1 MTRAVFFLLSMTAA
15 ACFADVEYNAETD
28 TVIAVDFPEQKSG
41 TLGELLAADRK
52 HGWGKVSY
60 NQPTDT
66 YTVAAHLQVGL
77 DDASDTFFQIGSP
90 GHLDETLV
98 VTGNLI
104 VGKAAEGYT
113 NTVRI
118 GRETDPRVGPNL
130 RDDPE
135 NKVAQPT
142 VTINC
147 SKNKKFSLKGGWFHF
162 YNATLSAAD
171 PKYPF
176 GGNVPRQV
184 KYRDSL
190 VLHANGLNYRE
201 GIVADDTVFRY
212 GHIGLMSPPDKR
224 TIVGC
229 AFQGYV
235 TPVMFSGASK
245 LRLYHCVF
253 GSRNNKWSN
262 NRNYHLN
269 YGGNL
274 TLVNCLLYGSG
285 ILNDYE
291 MTRGTYKLLHSV
303 FTDRKCLRVK
313 VTDEMGAPLKGA
325 TVTVSNEQADG
336 EVQNPEGI
344 TGKDGMILP
353 PRNPNAIFVLTYRR
367 ESTSERG
374 GTPPTLNYFTYK
386 VEIAMTGYK
395 PSAVA
400 GVGIE
405 RKNDPNGNN
414 WYRRVSPRGDD
425 LRPHLTVKLIKL

>member
-15 ACFADVEYNAETD
+15 ACFADVEYNAETA
-28 TVIAVDFPEQKSG
+28 TVIAVDCSEQKPG
-41 TLGELLAADRK
+41 TLGELLVADRK

-66 YTVAAHLQVGL
+66 YTVAAHLQIGL

-90 GHLDETLV
+90 GHMDETLV
-98 VTGNLI
+98 V
-104 VGKAAEGYT
+104 VGKAVEGYT

-130 RDDPE
+130 RDDPD

-147 SKNKKFSLKGGWFHF
+147 SKNKKFCLRGGWFHF
-162 YNATLSAAD
+162 YNLTLSAAD

-201 GIVADDTVFRY
+201 GIVADNTVFRY

-235 TPVMFSGASK
+235 ASVMFLGASK

-262 NRNYHLN
+262 NWNYHLN

-291 MTRGTYKLLHSV
+291 MTRGTYILLHSV

-313 VTDEMGAPLKGA
+313 VTDETGAPLEGA
-325 TVTVSNEQADG
+325 KVTVSNEQVDG

-344 TGKDGMILP
+344 TGKDGMTLP
-353 PRNPNAIFVLTYRR
+353 PRNLNAIFVLTYRR
-367 ESTSERG
+367 ESTGERG
-374 GTPPTLNYFTYK
+374 GTPPMLSYFTYK
-386 VEIAMTGYK
+386 VEVARPATSPARLPEWGLKGRMTRMATTGT
-395 PSAVA
+395 A
-400 GVGIE
+400 GFHPGMTTSGRI
-405 RKNDPNGNN
+405 
-414 WYRRVSPRGDD
+414 
-425 LRPHLTVKLIKL
+425 